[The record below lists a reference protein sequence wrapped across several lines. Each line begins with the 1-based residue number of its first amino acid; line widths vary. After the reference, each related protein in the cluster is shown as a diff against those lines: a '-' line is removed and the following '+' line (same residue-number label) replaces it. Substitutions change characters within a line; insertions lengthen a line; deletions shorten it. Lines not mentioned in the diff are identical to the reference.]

1 MRIEIILENEME
13 YNYEFSNSWYPIQM
27 LNYRNNRTYKSLILA
42 NLEEELLS
50 NNDLLQF
57 INRIKLLDKNSVKKI
72 ILFNDKVYSYQTETY
87 KISEIFSLEK
97 EQMVFNSSDNLLT
110 FYNIEFEYIKNDPH
124 NIMLQNGLFILF
136 NFIDTIGENDE
147 INTDIN

>member
-57 INRIKLLDKNSVKKI
+57 INRIKSLDKNSVKKI
-72 ILFNDKVYSYQTETY
+72 ILFNDKVYSYQIETY

>member
-1 MRIEIILENEME
+1 MRIEIILKNGME

-57 INRIKLLDKNSVKKI
+57 INRIKSLDKNLVKKI
-72 ILFNDKVYSYQTETY
+72 ILFNDKVYSYQIETY

>member
-1 MRIEIILENEME
+1 MRIEIILKNGME

-27 LNYRNNRTYKSLILA
+27 LNYRNNRIYKSLILA

-57 INRIKLLDKNSVKKI
+57 INRIKSLDKNSVKKI